1 MDLFNLTNFNQS
13 PDCSLDC
20 SQNYLPLISCDC
32 YGVFWYTYKTI
43 EEILSGN
50 CNAINTCVNT
60 QLGLPNAWSLTNF
73 TSAVVSAYESHIAA
87 GWADPEFSGEVI
99 ATLQDASPALVTA
112 LLNIINDALLT
123 SPNPLLS
130 NLCAYINDCIDAGLL
145 AVSADA
151 GNLIDTWTDGWAL
164 LLDTDIQAVIKHTI
178 QASNGAATLN
188 PDDIINFVLDN
199 TVSDIEVDE
208 TVPTFINVKIPT
220 KAPYVKALEN
230 PTANTWTPIVHNLNT
245 PVPSLYAYDSA
256 NEYID
261 IERKFVDDNTIEYR
275 TTTNDPFTYYI
286 KS

>member
-1 MDLFNLTNFNQS
+1 MQS
-13 PDCSLDC
+13 LLKQLEHSCSFKQRLAEQINANNTDC
-20 SQNYLPLISCDC
+20 
-32 YGVFWYTYKTI
+32 V
-43 EEILSGN
+43 EV
-50 CNAINTCVNT
+50 NACVNT
-60 QLGLPNAWSLTNF
+60 QLALPNAWSLTNF

-87 GWADPEFSGEVI
+87 GWADPEFCGEVL
-99 ATLQDASPALVTA
+99 ACLQTASPALVNAIAT
-112 LLNIINDALLT
+112 LLNNALAT

-145 AVSADA
+145 AVSTDA
-151 GNLIDTWTDGWAL
+151 GNIITVGTDGWAL
-164 LLDTDIQAVIKHTI
+164 LLDTDIQSVIKHTI
-178 QASNGAATLN
+178 QWASWVATLN
-188 PDDIINFVLDN
+188 PDDIINFTLDN

-256 NEYID
+256 NEYISL
-261 IERKFVDDNTIEYR
+261 ERKFVDDNTIEYR

>member
-1 MDLFNLTNFNQS
+1 MKSLLKQLEHSCSFKQRLAEQINANNT
-13 PDCSLDC
+13 DC
-20 SQNYLPLISCDC
+20 
-32 YGVFWYTYKTI
+32 V
-43 EEILSGN
+43 EV
-50 CNAINTCVNT
+50 NACVNT

-230 PTANTWTPIVHNLNT
+230 PTANIWTAIVHNLNT

-256 NEYID
+256 NEYISL
-261 IERKFVDDNTIEYR
+261 ERKFVDDNTIEYR